1 MRRKLEND
9 KQEALAALESSMQEK
24 FNIEAMQIERK
35 LANSNSQIDRAV
47 ANAIKASELEW
58 SAREAQLQR
67 YIENL
72 NVIIS

>member
-1 MRRKLEND
+1 
-9 KQEALAALESSMQEK
+9 MQEK